1 MKLMIVSKG
10 VRLDVYPVR
19 VVLPPT
25 RVGGPTV
32 PKQMDNKKDSTTS
45 DSKTTLL
52 DLFWLTFD
60 S

>member
-1 MKLMIVSKG
+1 MIVSKG
-10 VRLDVYPVR
+10 VRLDVCPVR

-25 RVGGPTV
+25 GVGGPTIL
-32 PKQMDNKKDSTTS
+32 KRRDDKKDSTTS
-45 DSKTTLL
+45 DSNTTLL